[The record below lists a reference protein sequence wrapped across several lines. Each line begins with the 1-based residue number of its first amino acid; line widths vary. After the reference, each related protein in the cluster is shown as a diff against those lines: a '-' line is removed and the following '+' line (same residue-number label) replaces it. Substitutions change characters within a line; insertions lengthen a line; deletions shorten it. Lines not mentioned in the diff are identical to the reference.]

1 METFV
6 QTRIREIGEKE
17 ECDEIELGSVCE
29 YIKTGKNKTPDNK
42 EGTLYPYYGTADI
55 TGYTNHYLF
64 EGKHILVARNGTMGN
79 CFLVEG
85 KIYPSDHIFVI
96 KNSKN
101 ISILTLYYLIKSI
114 SSEIQN
120 SSNGSIIKGISK
132 ENLSK
137 IKIKIPK
144 NKQLIQDL
152 EATFQQIETLQSE
165 VKIADELYKQLIQ
178 ELSQEAIPQQTNT
191 IIQPPQIL
199 EQEQM
204 NEIVEEIETVVPNK
218 KKVVKKPKTKPL
230 LIVEEQ
236 TL

>member
-1 METFV
+1 MNHHGWTLIHKNNDYKKYINYWLFNNQE
-6 QTRIREIGEKE
+6 RIYNSAN
-17 ECDEIELGSVCE
+17 GSAQKG
-29 YIKTGKNKTPDNK
+29 INK
-42 EGTLYPYYGTADI
+42 EQ
-55 TGYTNHYLF
+55 F
-64 EGKHILVARNGTMGN
+64 
-79 CFLVEG
+79 F
-85 KIYPSDHIFVI
+85 
-96 KNSKN
+96 
-101 ISILTLYYLIKSI
+101 
-114 SSEIQN
+114 
-120 SSNGSIIKGISK
+120 
-132 ENLSK
+132 K

-144 NKQLIQDL
+144 NKQLIQEL
-152 EATFQQIETLQSE
+152 ELVFQQIETLQNE
-165 VKIADELYKQLIQ
+165 VKIVEELYKQLIQ